1 MGVLDTAIN
10 EIYLQVS
17 SEVQKYPLG
26 FTYTA
31 FAGGNDPSVKK
42 YVYVKAVSVLVAKG
56 GVYSIS
62 RSTSADFTAITPTT
76 TDVNAIYGVG
86 LYPIAIGS
94 YGFVQ
99 TQGNIATLNVSG
111 ATTINHA
118 LSVTANTATVTSEG
132 SATVSGTTVAI
143 ATSTSATVVS
153 AYLLGTQLASNSG
166 TISIN
171 ANWRLRPDANTL
183 YTEYSTDNFATIAW
197 ASAQVAE

>member
-10 EIYLQVS
+10 EIYLKVS

-26 FTYTA
+26 FTYTE
-31 FAGGNDPSVKK
+31 FNGGNDPSVKV
-42 YVYVKAVSVLVAKG
+42 YRYVKAVSVAVVLG
-56 GVYSIS
+56 GIYAIG
-62 RSTSADFTAITPTT
+62 RSTSADVTVTTPAT
-76 TDVNAIYGVG
+76 TDINNSYGVG

-99 TQGNIATLNVSG
+99 TQGNIASLNVAG
-111 ATTINHA
+111 ATTTAHA